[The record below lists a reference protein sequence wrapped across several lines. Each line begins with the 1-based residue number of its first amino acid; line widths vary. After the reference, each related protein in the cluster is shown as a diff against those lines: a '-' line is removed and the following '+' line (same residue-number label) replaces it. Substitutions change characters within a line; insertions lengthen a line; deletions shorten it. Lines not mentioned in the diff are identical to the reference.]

1 VAGCHRACRS
11 HKAPCLP
18 MAGRTR
24 LMAPVARRARLMAPV
39 PRPPRIP
46 TRPEL
51 PPSVYRQLLPSGKP
65 KPHRARA
72 QRPQRERDQG
82 PLDLHH
88 HWGAEPSDWWGGAAG
103 AGDPATKGADRTIDG
118 LAAHVRGTGLTRVD
132 EVLAALPEDI
142 QSQLI
147 LMGNSESQHRSER
160 SLTTP
165 VLTPGRGPRPNSPSS
180 ARLCG
185 GERSPAG
192 SNSSDLATATPR
204 LTPEPSFSSVHPGKL
219 PGMSPVET
227 RAPENADLNVLEA
240 MEAADPGARAE
251 YINGAFT
258 LNRPTPRHQST
269 VLELAVALRSL
280 VPQGYR
286 VLTEVRVRSEST
298 WLTPDLIV
306 VPEAVA
312 LGETSPL
319 SPDDLILICEVL
331 SPSTETKDRTHKRA
345 FAEQHH
351 IDYWLVGAGDP
362 WGTIETMPYGGGI
375 VPTPESN

>member
-1 VAGCHRACRS
+1 
-11 HKAPCLP
+11 
-18 MAGRTR
+18 
-24 LMAPVARRARLMAPV
+24 
-39 PRPPRIP
+39 
-46 TRPEL
+46 
-51 PPSVYRQLLPSGKP
+51 
-65 KPHRARA
+65 
-72 QRPQRERDQG
+72 
-82 PLDLHH
+82 
-88 HWGAEPSDWWGGAAG
+88 
-103 AGDPATKGADRTIDG
+103 
-118 LAAHVRGTGLTRVD
+118 
-132 EVLAALPEDI
+132 
-142 QSQLI
+142 
-147 LMGNSESQHRSER
+147 
-160 SLTTP
+160 
-165 VLTPGRGPRPNSPSS
+165 
-180 ARLCG
+180 
-185 GERSPAG
+185 
-192 SNSSDLATATPR
+192 
-204 LTPEPSFSSVHPGKL
+204 
-219 PGMSPVET
+219 MSPVET